1 MLGSFHGIA
10 RPQGPRMLH
19 SFHGIALRGM
29 RTHKLR
35 SALTGLG
42 VTLGVGMVFGVLV
55 LVGTIHSTFTQ
66 LIDSAYGTRSL
77 IITPRGGGTLPGRTV
92 SIVRSTPGVK
102 STGQSIGGTF
112 IRLDAHGK
120 PIHGNAGL
128 MWVAGF
134 NMNESPYDF
143 GQLAG
148 RGTRSGPEVVLE
160 QNWAR
165 THHLHIGQ
173 YVAAATPTGRVR
185 LHVVGVFGFSGGVGF
200 GGQGLAG
207 VPLAYAR
214 RVMNQPTDW
223 MDIAVTTTDKG
234 KAAVADVERRLQ
246 RELGPG
252 VQVQAP
258 SGLEKQAT
266 AQLKALNVVLYFFSG
281 VALFVGAFLILN
293 SFNMTVLQRM
303 REIGTLR
310 TLGATRRMIVSSIL
324 TEALAIG
331 VAGTL
336 VGLGLG
342 FLLAKGL
349 ISAMKGFGIPIGGI
363 SVGASAAITAVVLG
377 LLVTVLGALRPARR
391 AGKIAPI
398 RAVLGD
404 AETRAR
410 PRLSRAIVGLAL
422 FLPGCLLG
430 GRFWMGGGNSGAT
443 VSAILGIGMTMALFA
458 GIVIAAPFLIMP
470 VLRLLAAPL
479 RRVSPSGGR
488 LAFDSASGNPLRTAA
503 TAAALTVGLSVFVV
517 NSVFSASFLGT
528 IREQVDRSFAHD
540 FTVQSIGGGLETGD
554 SFQLSPS
561 VAGEVR
567 KLPAAQ
573 VVSSL
578 RTRFVELPQTHAEAN
593 NGLAIALD
601 PSTYGKV
608 DRSEYRGASSA
619 TALAGL
625 AHGGIIA
632 GPAFASAAGIHV
644 GSVVTLRGTSGTVRA
659 PVVAELASLA
669 AMGGMVME
677 MSQATQ
683 QAVYGPLNDTQLLV
697 KAKPGQAKTLQAQTQ
712 ALLDR
717 RYPNLELQSSVGMKR
732 HVEKQVNQQFGLFN
746 AIIFVAVIV
755 SLLGVINTLAMS
767 VIERTREIGVLRALG
782 SSRWQ
787 VRKSLLNESLLIT
800 LAGAIVG
807 VLMGLVVGAA
817 WIAGLGDLMPGIS
830 FRFPVGAT
838 LTVAAIA
845 IVLGTLAAVLPAR
858 RAARVD
864 VIRALTYE

>member
-1 MLGSFHGIA
+1 MSSSFNETA
-10 RPQGPRMLH
+10 RPRGPRTLR
-19 SFHGIALRGM
+19 SFNGVALRGM

-77 IITPRGGGTLPGRTV
+77 IITPRGGGTLPQRTV

-112 IRLDAHGK
+112 IRLDEHGK
-120 PIHGNAGL
+120 PIHGSAGL

-134 NMNESPYDF
+134 NMSESPYDF
-143 GQLAG
+143 GRVAG
-148 RGTRSGPEVVLE
+148 RGTRAGPEVVLE

-165 THHLHIGQ
+165 AHHLRIGDH
-173 YVAAATPTGRVR
+173 VAAATPTGIVR
-185 LHVVGVFGFSGGVGF
+185 LHVVGVFSFSGGVGF

-214 RVMNQPTDW
+214 KVMNQPSGW
-223 MDIAVTTTDKG
+223 MDIAVTTTDKDR
-234 KAAVADVERRLQ
+234 AAVAKVMRRLR

-252 VQVQAP
+252 AQVQAP

-310 TLGATRRMIVSSIL
+310 TLGATRRMIVGSVLI
-324 TEALAIG
+324 EALAIG
-331 VAGTL
+331 VAGSIL
-336 VGLGLG
+336 GLGLG
-342 FLLAKGL
+342 FLLAQGL
-349 ISAMKGFGIPIGGI
+349 IAAMKGLGIPIGGI
-363 SVGASAAITAVVLG
+363 SVGASAGIVAVVLG
-377 LLVTVLGALRPARR
+377 LLVTVIGALRPARR
-391 AGKIAPI
+391 AGRIAPI
-398 RAVLGD
+398 RAVLGGEE
-404 AETRAR
+404 ARAR
-410 PRLSRAIVGLAL
+410 PKLSRALIGLAL

-430 GRFWMGGGNSGAT
+430 GRFWMGGGNSGST

-458 GIVIAAPFLIMP
+458 GIVIAAPFIIMP

-479 RRVSPSGGR
+479 RRVSPTGGR

-517 NSVFSASFLGT
+517 TSVFSASVLGT

-540 FTVQSIGGGLETGD
+540 FTVQSIGGGLETGE
-554 SFQLSPS
+554 SFQLAPS
-561 VAGEVR
+561 VAGEISR
-567 KLPAAQ
+567 LPAAQ

-578 RTRFVELPQTHAEAN
+578 RTRFVELPRTHAEAS
-593 NGLAIALD
+593 NGLAIGLD

-608 DRSEYRGASSA
+608 DKSEYRGASSA
-619 TALAGL
+619 AALAGV
-625 AHGGIIA
+625 ARGGIVV

-644 GSVVTLRGTSGTVRA
+644 GSVVTLRGTAGTVRA
-659 PVVAELASLA
+659 PVVAKLASLTV
-669 AMGGMVME
+669 MGGMVME

-683 QAVYGPLNDTQLLV
+683 SAVYGPMNDTQLLV
-697 KAKPGQAKTLQAQTQ
+697 KARPGKAKTLQAQTQ
-712 ALLDR
+712 ALLER
-717 RYPNLELQSSVGMKR
+717 RYPNLELQSSVEAKK
-732 HVEKQVNQQFGLFN
+732 HIEQQINQQFGLFN

-807 VLMGLVVGAA
+807 VLTGLVIGAT

-830 FRFPVGAT
+830 FRFPASAT
-838 LTVAAIA
+838 LTVAVIA
-845 IVLGTLAAVLPAR
+845 IVLGSLAAVLPAR